1 MKASF
6 VPRRLIV
13 NKIKARSAH
22 AGGLSPDLQFW
33 SRLSKNY
40 GKQMRER
47 LGAWSLSPLCPHVR
61 AALRDQSKVR
71 LGSQGP
77 GGLDPD
83 RILWRPLSHHN
94 PGNDAEREQG
104 RR

>member
-33 SRLSKNY
+33 L
-40 GKQMRER
+40 Q
-47 LGAWSLSPLCPHVR
+47 A
-61 AALRDQSKVR
+61 
-71 LGSQGP
+71 
-77 GGLDPD
+77 
-83 RILWRPLSHHN
+83 
-94 PGNDAEREQG
+94 EQG
-104 RR
+104 LRETDA